1 MEGWV
6 VEGVRFTLFNTER
19 KERVVVE
26 KTGDELTVSSKQ
38 RGGEKA
44 SEHEKTDE
52 PKKPAKASEP
62 RAEKPASEPAPKV
75 AAAARKSARTQKP
88 KAEGVGT
95 ALAWQPIVD
104 AGYEGYSAR
113 SKGAELQ
120 VLRSSNG
127 RWALYVFWGRGV
139 MKHITCYPELDKA
152 KVAAQALHDKG
163 LPPRPE
169 AKLNQETI
177 DSACPMPEA
186 PKRPGGRKAKTPAAE
201 TAPPKT
207 EDPVPPAPAPPPAE
221 TPEPI
226 TKLTPE
232 VRDELRGSLKD
243 AIKTA
248 FSEME

>member
-1 MEGWV
+1 MEDWV
-6 VEGVRFTLFNTER
+6 VEAVRLTLFNTER

-26 KTGDELTVSSKQ
+26 KTGDDLTVSSKQ
-38 RGGEKA
+38 RGGEKTR
-44 SEHEKTDE
+44 EREKADE
-52 PKKPAKASEP
+52 SKKPAKASTRQADNPE
-62 RAEKPASEPAPKV
+62 SEPAPKV
-75 AAAARKSARTQKP
+75 AAVARKSTRTQKP

-169 AKLNQETI
+169 AKITQETI
-177 DSACPMPEA
+177 DSACPLPEA

-201 TAPPKT
+201 AAPTKT
-207 EDPVPPAPAPPPAE
+207 EEPAPPAQAPPPVEA
-221 TPEPI
+221 PEPV
-226 TKLTPE
+226 TTLTPE
-232 VRDELRGSLKD
+232 VREELRGSLKD

>member
-1 MEGWV
+1 M
-6 VEGVRFTLFNTER
+6 VEAVRLTLFNMER
-19 KERVVVE
+19 QERVVVE

-44 SEHEKTDE
+44 GERERSDE
-52 PKKPAKASEP
+52 PKRPAKASD
-62 RAEKPASEPAPKV
+62 RAEKPATEPAPKV

-120 VLRSSNG
+120 VLRSTNG

-169 AKLNQETI
+169 AKLTQETI

-186 PKRPGGRKAKTPAAE
+186 PKRSGGRKPKTPAAE
-201 TAPPKT
+201 AAPPKT
-207 EDPVPPAPAPPPAE
+207 EDPAPPAPTPAPAE
-221 TPEPI
+221 TPEPV

-232 VRDELRGSLKD
+232 VREELRGSLKD

>member
-44 SEHEKTDE
+44 SERESADE
-52 PKKPAKASEP
+52 PKKPVRASES

-75 AAAARKSARTQKP
+75 ATAARRSAQKP

-120 VLRSSNG
+120 VLRSTNG

-169 AKLNQETI
+169 AKLTQETI

-186 PKRPGGRKAKTPAAE
+186 AKRPGGRKPKTPAAE
-201 TAPPKT
+201 AAPPKT
-207 EDPVPPAPAPPPAE
+207 EQPAPPAPTPAPAE
-221 TPEPI
+221 TPEPV

-232 VRDELRGSLKD
+232 VREELRGSLKD

>member
-1 MEGWV
+1 M
-6 VEGVRFTLFNTER
+6 VEAVRLTLFNMER
-19 KERVVVE
+19 QERVVVE

-38 RGGEKA
+38 RGGDKAGEREK
-44 SEHEKTDE
+44 SDE
-52 PKKPAKASEP
+52 PKKPAKASD
-62 RAEKPASEPAPKV
+62 RADRPASEPAPKV
-75 AAAARKSARTQKP
+75 AAAARRSPRAQKP

-120 VLRSSNG
+120 VLRSTNG

-169 AKLNQETI
+169 AKLTQETI

-186 PKRPGGRKAKTPAAE
+186 PKRSGGRKPKTPAAE
-201 TAPPKT
+201 AAPPKT
-207 EDPVPPAPAPPPAE
+207 EDPAPPAPTPAPAE
-221 TPEPI
+221 TPEPV

-232 VRDELRGSLKD
+232 VREELRGSLKD